1 MRRHRLPLLL
11 ITALLAATGAR
22 AGEVSVAVAANFKA
36 TLEEV
41 GAAFTRATGHQVLA
55 SSGSTGK
62 LYTQITQ
69 GAPFAVLLA
78 ADSARPERLER
89 EGHAVA
95 GSRFTYAVGRLV
107 LWSPD
112 PDRVD
117 AEGAVLRDPGLQRLA
132 IANPRSAPY
141 GAAAQEVLEGLG
153 LWDALQ
159 PRLVRGENIGQT
171 FQFVAS
177 GNAPLGFVALA
188 QVRAGGQ
195 PGSQWLVP
203 QALHAPIEQQAVLLG
218 SGANNPAAR
227 AFLDYLRGPEAVAI
241 IERYGYDVP
250 GPTER

>member
-1 MRRHRLPLLL
+1 MRKSRLPFLL

-41 GAAFTRATGHQVLA
+41 GAAFTRATGHTVLA

-62 LYTQITQ
+62 LYAQITQ

-78 ADSARPERLER
+78 ADRARPARLEQ
-89 EGHAVA
+89 EGRTAA

-112 PDRVD
+112 PGRVD
-117 AEGAVLRDPGLQRLA
+117 AEGAVLRDPALERLA
-132 IANPRSAPY
+132 IANPRTAPY

-153 LWDALQ
+153 LWDALR
-159 PRLVRGENIGQT
+159 PRLVRGENIGQA

-177 GNAPLGFVALA
+177 GNAPQGFVALA

-203 QALHAPIEQQAVLLG
+203 QALHAPIEQQAVLLKAG
-218 SGANNPAAR
+218 ENNAAAR

-250 GPTER
+250 AHPGR